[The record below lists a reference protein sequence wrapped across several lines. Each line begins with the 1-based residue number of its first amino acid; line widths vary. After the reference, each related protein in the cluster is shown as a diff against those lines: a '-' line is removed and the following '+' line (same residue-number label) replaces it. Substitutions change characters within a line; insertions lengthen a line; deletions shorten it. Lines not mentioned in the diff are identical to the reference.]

1 MALVDWFALGFQLN
15 NVFVPVD
22 SMSSHQ
28 HDSAYDSTDPD
39 ADGDTREVSPVDRQ
53 MAHHCQAGFAAGHRA
68 QGSIV
73 TSCSS
78 DAIFTTFTN
87 NLNRRCS
94 EPAIFPSAASA
105 AACSRSLQG
114 LARSHDDC
122 SSDLGGLQ
130 FKGLKKQTSD
140 DCFLLTRRTEQGRLA
155 PASASLGKLGE
166 GMITDLLPLR
176 PCADR
181 RASTASKDCSCSSS
195 CSLESAA
202 SNVSEGSVF
211 TSSPLASPSA
221 PRRSHSTK
229 HQVAEAAA
237 SSTSVRSLSVSSSKL
252 DLPKAEGEV
261 KRRTQSMR
269 IRGLGG
275 LLHRGSM
282 KRGETQKEKAFPC
295 GPLQEDSQS
304 EAETPE
310 SPGAPGGEEEQELVR
325 RQRPHSA
332 IEVFQHVD
340 SKLPCSPPSY
350 EQALLSSTQPALPQY
365 RAMTVQAARELGRRS
380 RPISMNEDFLLG
392 SSAYNA
398 NMDFFQSASRLRPG
412 LGDPATSEP
421 APAFRARAMSESVSR
436 SRQDT
441 VARRCSQPVFE
452 ELTYAKESYV

>member
-1 MALVDWFALGFQLN
+1 
-15 NVFVPVD
+15 
-22 SMSSHQ
+22 MSSHQ

-39 ADGDTREVSPVDRQ
+39 AEGDAREGSP
-53 MAHHCQAGFAAGHRA
+53 AHRCQDGFAAGHRA
-68 QGSIV
+68 QSSIV

-94 EPAIFPSAASA
+94 EPAIFPF

-122 SSDLGGLQ
+122 SSTLSGLQ
-130 FKGLKKQTSD
+130 FQGLKKQTSD
-140 DCFLLTRRTEQGRLA
+140 DCFLLTRRVERGQLT
-155 PASASLGKLGE
+155 PASVSLGKLAE
-166 GMITDLLPLR
+166 GPTTDLFPLR
-176 PCADR
+176 P
-181 RASTASKDCSCSSS
+181 STTSKDCSCSSS

-221 PRRSHSTK
+221 SRRSHSAK
-229 HQVAEAAA
+229 HQATEAAP
-237 SSTSVRSLSVSSSKL
+237 SSSGRSQSVSSSKS
-252 DLPKAEGEV
+252 DLPKVEGEV
-261 KRRTQSMR
+261 KRRSQSMR
-269 IRGLGG
+269 LRGLGG

-282 KRGETQKEKAFPC
+282 KRGEAQKEKTFPC
-295 GPLQEDSQS
+295 GTLQEDSQS

-310 SPGAPGGEEEQELVR
+310 SPGGPTEEEVPVR

-340 SKLPCSPPSY
+340 SKLPCMPPSY
-350 EQALLSSTQPALPQY
+350 EQALLNSAQPALPQY

-392 SSAYNA
+392 SSTCSV
-398 NMDFFQSASRLRPG
+398 NMDYLQSASRLHSD
-412 LGDPATSEP
+412 LGDPVVSEP

-436 SRQDT
+436 SRRDT